1 MNTTYHT
8 TTIVDALDYMHRFHG
23 QTILIK
29 LGGSILDDPQCVTR
43 LCQDLQLLNRVG
55 IKIILVHGG
64 SKAINHALNIHQID
78 SQFIDGLRVTSQE
91 AMQVI
96 EMVLCGHINTGLVK
110 QLNYIG
116 IRTIGL
122 TGADD
127 KLLQCDY
134 FSQQHGFVGKVRQIN
149 LKPVTS
155 ILNATDAPT
164 RPIPVI
170 APIGVDRQGNSLNI
184 NADIAACEIAMAAGV
199 DKLIYLTDQN
209 GIFDEAGQLLPS
221 LDTDQL
227 QQLIDREIVKDGMLT
242 KVRAILTALRTNL
255 NDIHIINGQRP
266 HALIEELF
274 TVSGIGTLC
283 KTTQHRRAQ
292 DDE

>member
-29 LGGSILDDPQCVTR
+29 LGGSILDDPRCVTR

-64 SKAINHALNIHQID
+64 SKAINHALTIHQID

-116 IRTIGL
+116 MRTIGL

-127 KLLQCDY
+127 NLLQCDY
-134 FSQQHGFVGKVRQIN
+134 FSQQHGFVGKVRQVN
-149 LKPVTS
+149 LKPITS
-155 ILNATDAPT
+155 ILNATDSPAC
-164 RPIPVI
+164 PIPVI
-170 APIGVDRQGNSLNI
+170 APIGVDRQGNALNI

-209 GIFDEAGQLLPS
+209 GIFDETGRLLSS

-227 QQLIDREIVKDGMLT
+227 QRLIDHEIVKDGMLT
-242 KVRAILTALRTNL
+242 KVRAILTALQTHL

-283 KTTQHRRAQ
+283 RTTQHRRAQ

>member
-1 MNTTYHT
+1 MKTTFDI
-8 TTIVDALDYMHRFHG
+8 TTIVDALSYMHKFHA

-96 EMVLCGHINTGLVK
+96 EMVLCGHINTSLVK
-110 QLNYIG
+110 RLNCIG

-127 KLLQCDY
+127 DLLQCDY
-134 FSQQHGFVGKVRQIN
+134 FSQQHGFVGKVKQVN
-149 LKPVTS
+149 LKPITN
-155 ILNATDAPT
+155 ILNATDSPA

-170 APIGVDRQGNSLNI
+170 APIGIDQQGNSLNV

-199 DKLIYLTDQN
+199 DKLIYLTDRN
-209 GIFDEAGQLLPS
+209 GIFDETGQLMSS
-221 LDTDQL
+221 LNTDQL
-227 QQLIDREIVKDGMLT
+227 QWLIEHKIVKDGMLT
-242 KVRAILTALRTNL
+242 KVRAILSALQTNL
-255 NDIHIINGQRP
+255 NNIHIINGQRP

-292 DDE
+292 DVE